1 MNFATAKEKGR
12 VTTKHYPHYI
22 HLYRTKSTMLK
33 IAFSE
38 VYKYKLPEG
47 HRFPMMK
54 YELLPEQLLY
64 EGTVSDANFFH
75 PKKLS
80 AEQILT
86 THTAE
91 YLQKLDSLTLS
102 RKEERNIGF
111 PVRKDLIERGK
122 IISHGT
128 YECAHYAMQYGVSM
142 NIAGGTHHA
151 YSDRGEGFCVFNDM
165 AIASHLLLAEE
176 KVRKILFVDLDVH
189 QGNGN
194 AHIFQNDDRVFT
206 FSMHG
211 AKNYPVRKEV
221 SNLDIG
227 VPDKIEDKAYHS
239 HLYETLPRLIQEV
252 EPDIIFFQSGVDIL
266 DTDKLGRLSVS
277 IDGCK
282 LRDRYVLEQA
292 KLNDIPIVIS
302 MGGGYSEKISDI
314 IDAHANTYREAQ
326 SIFF

>member
-1 MNFATAKEKGR
+1 
-12 VTTKHYPHYI
+12 
-22 HLYRTKSTMLK
+22 MLK

-38 VYKYKLPEG
+38 VYKYQLPEG

-64 EGTVSDANFFH
+64 EGTVSDDNFFH
-75 PKKLS
+75 PQKLS
-80 AEQILT
+80 SEQILL
-86 THTAE
+86 THTPD
-91 YLQKLDSLTLS
+91 YLDKLNKLTLT

-128 YECAHYAMQYGVSM
+128 YECAYHAMQYGVSM

-151 YSDRGEGFCVFNDM
+151 YADRGEGFCVFNDM
-165 AIASHLLLAEE
+165 AIASHLLLSKAIV
-176 KVRKILFVDLDVH
+176 KKILFVDLDVH

-194 AHIFQNDDRVFT
+194 AHIFRDDDRVFT

-211 AKNYPVRKEV
+211 AKNYPVRKEI

-227 VPDKIEDKAYHS
+227 VPDKIEDKAYLKL
-239 HLYETLPRLIQEV
+239 LYETLPSLIQKT
-252 EPDIIFFQSGVDIL
+252 EPDIIFYQSGVDIL
-266 DTDKLGRLSVS
+266 STDKLGRLSVS
-277 IDGCK
+277 IEGCK
-282 LRDRYVLEQA
+282 LRDRFVLEQA
-292 KLNDIPIVIS
+292 KTNAIPIVIS

>member
-1 MNFATAKEKGR
+1 
-12 VTTKHYPHYI
+12 
-22 HLYRTKSTMLK
+22 MLK

-38 VYKYKLPEG
+38 VYKYQLPEG
-47 HRFPMMK
+47 HRFPMIK

-64 EGTVSDANFFH
+64 EGTVSNEHFFT
-75 PKKLS
+75 PKKLT
-80 AEQILT
+80 AGQILH
-86 THTAE
+86 THTSE
-91 YLQKLDSLTLS
+91 YLSKLNNLSLS

-128 YECAHYAMQYGVSM
+128 YECAQHALQNGISM

-151 YSDRGEGFCVFNDM
+151 FADRGEGFCVFNDM
-165 AIASHLLLAEE
+165 AIASHLLLTEE
-176 KVRKILFVDLDVH
+176 KVNKILFVDLDVH

-194 AHIFQNDDRVFT
+194 AHIFQDDNRVFT
-206 FSMHG
+206 FSLHG
-211 AKNYPVRKEV
+211 AKNYPVRKEK

-227 VPDKIEDKAYHS
+227 VPDKIEDKPYLDI
-239 HLYETLPRLIQEV
+239 LYNTLPQLIQEV
-252 EPDIIFFQSGVDIL
+252 EPEIIFYQSGVDIL
-266 DTDKLGRLSVS
+266 STDKLGRLSVS

-282 LRDRYVLEQA
+282 LRDRFVFEQC
-292 KLNDIPIVIS
+292 KLNAIPVVVS
-302 MGGGYSEKISDI
+302 MGGGYSEKITDI